1 MTLINTLIVT
11 ISGFWGFVTVFL
23 VAIVILAINFS
34 TKSER
39 TYVDKNGTKVKKT
52 SYEFG
57 WGINK
62 ENKD

>member
-1 MTLINTLIVT
+1 MI
-11 ISGFWGFVTVFL
+11 ISGFWGFATVFL
-23 VAIVILAINFS
+23 VVIVVLAINFS

-39 TYVDKNGTKVKKT
+39 TYVDKDGTTIKKT